1 MHHPSRCSAYTTTA
15 SRQELGRKTGTE
27 ANIILE
33 GECFFILVNISRSNQ
48 NRSAIWNTACCVPS
62 VTGQQSLRRG
72 TANWKGRLVFAGGG
86 SGKRNCLRRLPSCV
100 SRMVVVTILA
110 CPIPPP
116 DPTPE
121 YHQAILQ
128 FSFPSS
134 MQIGEGKKQIE
145 TRKHENHLNAL
156 RRAYTGLCMLSG
168 PGHHFDG
175 DSKRRGTR
183 KGGTAHPM

>member
-1 MHHPSRCSAYTTTA
+1 MTNGNSEDHAVRKNGCWKKHILKANKRRVLLLYDEQSADEAPSISVLRIHHNCVSSRV
-15 SRQELGRKTGTE
+15 GTE
-27 ANIILE
+27 ANILLE
-33 GECFFILVNISRSNQ
+33 GECFSILVNISRSNQ

-72 TANWKGRLVFAGGG
+72 TARGRLVFAGPGG

-100 SRMVVVTILA
+100 SRMVVVVAFLA

-121 YHQAILQ
+121 YHQATLQ

-134 MQIGEGKKQIE
+134 M
-145 TRKHENHLNAL
+145 RV
-156 RRAYTGLCMLSG
+156 
-168 PGHHFDG
+168 G
-175 DSKRRGTR
+175 DREKSK
-183 KGGTAHPM
+183 